1 MESTGSAERPL
12 EEIPQSTIKQ
22 NLEERRC
29 AMDFPKDLKYTKE
42 HEWIRVDSDIAV
54 VGVTDYAQDSLGDIV
69 YLELPQE
76 GGTVTKDEPFGVV
89 ESVKAVSDLYSPLN
103 GTVAEVNDALIDN
116 PEVINED
123 PYGEAWMIK
132 IEIENR
138 DEIGELLSAED
149 YQKYLEEEK

>member
-1 MESTGSAERPL
+1 
-12 EEIPQSTIKQ
+12 
-22 NLEERRC
+22 
-29 AMDFPKDLKYTKE
+29 MDFPKDLKYTKE